1 MITMKDRVMSLPI
14 ASNLLSVAPNYINS
28 VLSCAKQSGYSSIWT
43 ICTLAN
49 VTGVSIESIY
59 PPMNGKTD
67 RPFRL
72 LNMLVV
78 PQNSFN
84 ASRQIHVIWT
94 RLEDYKQGHYW
105 YPDHFVPLLD
115 NYVSPEKQQPIKF
128 SSSPCIDSLDGF
140 PPPLSSVSKKRR
152 IDNTSSSRN
161 MSYTKHD
168 TFTDSL
174 SSSPSSPQK
183 QNKNVHSLS
192 QQNSPVKNAD
202 QPSPDHNT
210 NQKSVAEDCSLSELN
225 QSSDEQS
232 DSNLNDTID
241 QLLTS
246 ATSRTSPVSSKMKPL
261 PVGGFT
267 AHDIYHLLL
276 KKENVLDK
284 IPLGQKNNCF
294 SVIDNS
300 VNNERKRNNKYNRFC
315 DDLCS
320 WDSEKGT
327 TVKSYYILSQN
338 FKCV

>member
-1 MITMKDRVMSLPI
+1 
-14 ASNLLSVAPNYINS
+14 
-28 VLSCAKQSGYSSIWT
+28 
-43 ICTLAN
+43 
-49 VTGVSIESIY
+49 
-59 PPMNGKTD
+59 MN
-67 RPFRL
+67 
-72 LNMLVV
+72 
-78 PQNSFN
+78 
-84 ASRQIHVIWT
+84 
-94 RLEDYKQGHYW
+94 
-105 YPDHFVPLLD
+105 
-115 NYVSPEKQQPIKF
+115 QQPIKF
-128 SSSPCIDSLDGF
+128 SSSPCIDSLDDF
-140 PPPLSSVSKKRR
+140 PPLPTSARKKRL

-161 MSYTKHD
+161 ISYTKHD

-183 QNKNVHSLS
+183 QNKTVHSLS
-192 QQNSPVKNAD
+192 QQNSPVRNTD

-232 DSNLNDTID
+232 DSNLNDTTD

-246 ATSRTSPVSSKMKPL
+246 ATSHTSPVYSKMNPL
-261 PVGGFT
+261 PVGGCT
-267 AHDIYHLLL
+267 VHDIYHLLL
-276 KKENVLDK
+276 EKENVLDK